1 MRILPRGI
9 FDHRDKKKGKPE
21 RLTLKAGQKPPKDYV
36 MTGTTVQERGDRGT
50 PVTYY
55 NYERGRSFIRD
66 NAPQDWRNAQQQ
78 AAAPAPAA
86 APQAAAPGTL
96 AVGDF
101 PEPQGPDTSAQEALA
116 ATIAQMQQGFMQS
129 IQQQQQMFQ
138 QMQASQTERMEAL
151 QNQIMQS
158 QIAQQTRPEVAG
170 VKMASGQAGTP
181 MQIAKRGVSGAF
193 GRKGMRIQ
201 SLNV

>member
-1 MRILPRGI
+1 MGKKNPFSMGVNAMPSKQISRLNKEYGEGNWSLQGG
-9 FDHRDKKKGKPE
+9 KGYAASGTTSLYKKGWGGYRDVPVYSKLPE
-21 RLTLKAGQKPPKDYV
+21 PPK
-36 MTGTTVQERGDRGT
+36 
-50 PVTYY
+50 PA
-55 NYERGRSFIRD
+55 
-66 NAPQDWRNAQQQ
+66 AP

-86 APQAAAPGTL
+86 AAPAPQSAAPGTL

-101 PEPQGPDTSAQEALA
+101 QDPQGPDTSAQEALA

-138 QMQASQTERMEAL
+138 QMQDSQTKRMEAL
-151 QNQIMQS
+151 QNQMMQA
-158 QIAQQTRPEVAG
+158 QIEQQQRPEVAG